1 MPRRERPLERTEDE
15 LSRFAAD
22 LRALRAQVGTPSYRE
37 LGRRAHYSSSTL
49 SDAAGG
55 RKLPT
60 LPVTLAYV
68 RACGGD
74 VEVWARRWRELAAEL
89 PDGTEPDA
97 GSPYAG
103 LAAFQTADADRFFG
117 RDRLVEDLLDRL
129 SRRPLVA
136 VFGPSGAGKSSLLRA
151 GLIPRLTGEHVVFTP
166 GAHPLKTYEE
176 HVAGHPPADL
186 VVVVDQFEECFTLC
200 ADPAERD
207 AFLSALVRSATG
219 RTRVVLGVRADF
231 YEHCAFHEKL
241 AEAVTD
247 AQVLLGPMHA
257 DELREAIVRPAA
269 AVGCVVDTAL
279 VTRLVAETAGQP
291 AALPLLSHALLETW
305 RRRSGMRLTLEGYER
320 TGGIEHALART
331 AEETYESLT
340 GAQQETVRHLCRR
353 LATAEIGA
361 PAVKR
366 RVARDELGDDATEVL
381 DQLAAARLVSLDRD
395 SVELAHEA
403 LLRHWP
409 RLRDWLAEDSEGL
422 QLHRRL
428 TRAAVDWVAFDRDP
442 GILYRGARLDDALAW
457 RAENDATLNAVEREF
472 LDAATELR
480 DQERTLDRRRA
491 SRRRLVTTVLV
502 ALVVL
507 AAAATAYGVSA
518 RQQAAEQAALAT
530 SQRMVS
536 QGRGFLIT
544 DSTEAARLALAAYRI
559 APTDDARDLVLSAA
573 AGSDRTDFAGAVGT
587 VGDVTLSTDGR
598 LIAFGGAKAV
608 QLWDLPHYR
617 KLATI
622 PGALGTLTLS
632 EDGRWLT
639 VSRPQRTVELY
650 DLDDPTAPA
659 LAATFPAAETARIDP
674 TGTVLATRA
683 PGQPTRLLSID
694 HGVAPPRVRGPAP
707 DGIRQL
713 QRLGPNGVHRPAR
726 GPDGLDPRVGV
737 RHDGR
742 PPPHEVDGN
751 RYRGLRFGPRLDGH
765 FGHLRR
771 RAASLV
777 GHDEPPRTPRAA
789 ATPVA
794 PERLPAGG
802 VRRGGP
808 HAGGDGPQRDDPGD
822 RRERPAKPA
831 VGGVVGGAHGP
842 DQGDDVPAGPPVVER
857 GVGRDGAA
865 LGVELRGGVVPR
877 APMTARRTWPARSR
891 CSAKPPPAPCRRGST
906 RGTRTSP
913 ASGSAT

>member
-694 HGVAPPRVRGPAP
+694 HGVAPREFAALPPTEFVSFSASGRTVFIGQQEGPTASIHVWEYDTTGARHLTKWTGIGTVVFGSAHGLTVTLDTYGDEQLRLWDTTNLLEPRELPPLPLPPSGFQQAVFDAEARTLAVTDRSATIRVIDVSDPRNPRLEASLAGHTAP
-707 DGIRQL
+707 IKAMTFLPGR
-713 QRLGPNGVHRPAR
+713 RLLSA
-726 GPDGLDPRVGV
+726 GLDATA
-737 RHDGR
+737 R
-742 PPPHEVDGN
+742 PWELNFEEVSS
-751 RYRGLRFGPRLDGH
+751 H
-765 FGHLRR
+765 
-771 RAASLV
+771 
-777 GHDEPPRTPRAA
+777 
-789 ATPVA
+789 
-794 PERLPAGG
+794 
-802 VRRGGP
+802 VRR
-808 HAGGDGPQRDDPGD
+808 
-822 RRERPAKPA
+822 
-831 VGGVVGGAHGP
+831 
-842 DQGDDVPAGPPVVER
+842 
-857 GVGRDGAA
+857 
-865 LGVELRGGVVPR
+865 
-877 APMTARRTWPARSR
+877 
-891 CSAKPPPAPCRRGST
+891 
-906 RGTRTSP
+906 
-913 ASGSAT
+913 